1 MKTDILKLFTFSCL
15 SSVCCAKVEYTS
27 IVVTPSL
34 VEHIQGQTSAE
45 VTEES
50 MLGMNFGQSAI
61 TMWRR
66 YIEETYGESGT
77 EGRQGSSFEHAS
89 IADSL
94 HHTQSLYRKEISL
107 LELLSSLMANINNLK
122 NLQNQTNFMIIKRK

>member
-1 MKTDILKLFTFSCL
+1 MKKDILKLFTFSCL
-15 SSVCCAKVEYTS
+15 SFLCCAKVEDSS
-27 IVVTPSL
+27 IFVTPSL

-61 TMWRR
+61 NMWGS

-107 LELLSSLMANINNLK
+107 LESLGSVNDEYK
-122 NLQNQTNFMIIKRK
+122 